1 MKRFP
6 KPFRFTPKHPE
17 KYVGDV
23 NNIVMRSSWEKKF
36 AIWCDNNPSVIQWNS
51 EGIPIKYWH
60 SVDQK
65 IRRYYIDFFV
75 KLKTKDGSIAKLAI
89 EVKPACQKN
98 PPVKPKRRTAK
109 SEQRYINECITY
121 QQNQDKWRA
130 AEEWC
135 KQNGFKFL
143 VMTEHELGIKT

>member
-6 KPFRFTPKHPE
+6 KPFRFVPKHPG

-36 AIWCDNNPSVIQWNS
+36 AIWCDSNPSVIQWNS
-51 EGIPIKYWH
+51 EGLPIKYWH
-60 SVDQK
+60 TVDQK
-65 IRRYYIDFFV
+65 VRRYYIDFFV
-75 KLKTKDGSIAKLAI
+75 KLRLKDGSISKLAI
-89 EVKPACQKN
+89 EVKPAAEKN

-109 SEQRYINECITY
+109 SEQRYINECLTY

-135 KQNGFKFL
+135 RQNGFKFI
-143 VMTEHELGIKT
+143 VMTEHELGIK

>member
-6 KPFRFTPKHPE
+6 KPFRFVPKNPQ

-36 AIWCDNNPSVIQWNS
+36 AIWCDSNPSVIQWNS
-51 EGIPIKYWH
+51 EGMPIQYWH

-65 IRRYYIDFFV
+65 VRRYYIDFFV
-75 KLKTKDGSIAKLAI
+75 KLKTRDGTITKLAI
-89 EVKPACQKN
+89 EVKPASQKT

-121 QQNQDKWRA
+121 QQNQDKWKA

-135 KQNGFKFL
+135 SKNDFRFL
-143 VMTEHELGIKT
+143 VMTEHELGIK

>member
-6 KPFRFTPKHPE
+6 KPFRFVPKHPE

-36 AIWCDNNPSVIQWNS
+36 AIWCDSNPSVIQWNS
-51 EGIPIKYWH
+51 EGMPIKYWH
-60 SVDQK
+60 TVDQK
-65 IRRYYIDFFV
+65 VRRYYIDFFV
-75 KLKTKDGSIAKLAI
+75 KLRLKDGSISKLAI
-89 EVKPACQKN
+89 EVKPVAEKN

-109 SEQRYINECITY
+109 SEQRYINECLTY

-135 KQNGFKFL
+135 SQNGFKFI
-143 VMTEHELGIKT
+143 VMTEHELGIK

>member
-6 KPFRFTPKHPE
+6 KPFRFVPKNPQ

-36 AIWCDNNPSVIQWNS
+36 AIWCDSNPSVIQWNS
-51 EGIPIKYWH
+51 EGMPIQYWH

-65 IRRYYIDFFV
+65 VRRYYIDFFV
-75 KLKTKDGSIAKLAI
+75 KLKTRGGTITKLAI
-89 EVKPACQKN
+89 EVKPASQKT

-121 QQNQDKWRA
+121 QQNQDKWKA

-135 KQNGFKFL
+135 SKNDFRFL
-143 VMTEHELGIKT
+143 VMTEHELGIK

>member
-6 KPFRFTPKHPE
+6 KPFRFVPKNPQ

-36 AIWCDNNPSVIQWNS
+36 AIWCDSNPSVIQWNS
-51 EGIPIKYWH
+51 EGMPIQYWH

-65 IRRYYIDFFV
+65 VRRYYIDFFV
-75 KLKTKDGSIAKLAI
+75 KLKTRDGTITKIAI
-89 EVKPACQKN
+89 EVKPASQKN

-121 QQNQDKWRA
+121 QQNQDKWKA

-135 KQNGFKFL
+135 SKNGFRFL
-143 VMTEHELGIKT
+143 VMTEHELGIK